1 MGQRLNFQQT
11 AWQSPSSFCSETF
24 PSFHFDI
31 CARGKVNAYIL
42 KCSHLMG
49 RPRRTAVY
57 TEPISSVGSGLLS
70 TVSAPSHWRREP
82 FQATQPFGFKRKTGN
97 EQDLPSFPASTQKP
111 CCNSYMWQVLVLPKS
126 QSFFGY
132 LFLLKH
138 KQVSRLKVPSQL
150 PRNSRDRIK
159 PHRNSTLEA

>member
-1 MGQRLNFQQT
+1 MIFQQT
-11 AWQSPSSFCSETF
+11 AWQSPSSFCFETF

-70 TVSAPSHWRREP
+70 TVSALHTGEGSPSGLHSPSASNERRGMSRTSL
-82 FQATQPFGFKRKTGN
+82 Q
-97 EQDLPSFPASTQKP
+97 FPTSTQKP
-111 CCNSYMWQVLVLPKS
+111 CCSSYMWQVLVLPKL